1 MEYVKIPTQAWVE
14 FVKGSGRITSWFSSS
29 PARTSMRYS
38 YKPQLYPAIRDEM
51 IDSVWTGRKEHLKVD
66 RNNRILGMRGHPQ
79 MQREFEGNQR
89 ALPGAYLP
97 IWKRHLAA
105 IVLVAWA
112 ICEFAIIG
120 IFVWS
125 IQLIEC
131 NVWFMVH
138 WQSHEGFLTR
148 STHHGLV
155 WVWQMSTG
163 EANHFENPPVLPNH
177 TCPINSTILKP
188 LLLLVFSQDSEI
200 VMF

>member
-112 ICEFAIIG
+112 ICEFAMIE
-120 IFVWS
+120 IFLWS
-125 IQLIEC
+125 KQLIEC
-131 NVWFMVH
+131 NAWFMVH
-138 WQSHEGFLTR
+138 WQIHEGLLTR

-163 EANHFENPPVLPNH
+163 EAKHSRTLQSSPITLAPPIQQFSNHSF
-177 TCPINSTILKP
+177 
-188 LLLLVFSQDSEI
+188 
-200 VMF
+200 